1 MIFTKNVLSL
11 TNYYF
16 TAMKRLFATLLG
28 MFVVLMAYS
37 ADNVPFNGLVCD
49 VEGLGLKAQ
58 ISVKGSEKRTV
69 AGKDGKF
76 GLTNIKADDVLQLRY
91 KKWRLEVAIEG
102 RKSTKIVIS
111 DEGTILS
118 VTDEKELV
126 EAGMDHV
133 LRRELPTKGGVLTAE
148 MIEREGFSNLAD
160 ALRAKATSLMID
172 GAGNVTIRGVNS
184 IGNPAPAL
192 IVCDGMEIG
201 TINAVNINDVASV
214 EIQRDGTLYGFKG
227 VGGVI
232 VIKTKSGAKR

>member
-1 MIFTKNVLSL
+1 
-11 TNYYF
+11 
-16 TAMKRLFATLLG
+16 MKRLFATLLILFAV
-28 MFVVLMAYS
+28 MSVCF
-37 ADNVPFNGLVCD
+37 ADNVPFNGVICD
-49 VEGLGLKAQ
+49 VDGLGIKAQ
-58 ISVKGSEKRTV
+58 VSVKGSEKRTV
-69 AGKDGKF
+69 SGKDGKF
-76 GLTNIKADDVLQLRY
+76 GLTNIKADDILQLRY
-91 KKWRLEVAIEG
+91 KKWRFDVAVEG
-102 RKSTKIVIS
+102 RMSAKIVIS

-126 EAGMDHV
+126 AAGMDHV

-148 MIEREGFSNLAD
+148 MIEREGFTNLAD

-232 VIKTKSGAKR
+232 VIKTKTGAKR

>member
-1 MIFTKNVLSL
+1 
-11 TNYYF
+11 
-16 TAMKRLFATLLG
+16 MKRLSIFLL
-28 MFVVLMAYS
+28 FTICVMAICRAES
-37 ADNVPFNGLVCD
+37 VPFNGVICD
-49 VEGLGLKAQ
+49 VDGLGLKAQ
-58 ISVKGSEKRTV
+58 VSVKGSEKRTV
-69 AGKDGKF
+69 SGKDGKF
-76 GLTNIKADDVLQLRY
+76 GLTDIKADDILQLRY
-91 KKWRLEVAIEG
+91 KKWRLDVAVEG
-102 RKSTKIVIS
+102 RKSAKIVIS

-126 EAGMDHV
+126 DAGMDHV

-160 ALRAKATSLMID
+160 ALRAKATSLIID